1 MELKK
6 NIGPYSCGG
15 LGAHGPSPSNVFLT
29 FPKQMTEKMAVEVN
43 GIEDTAAHSI
53 SSKDKLLYLFW
64 IVQLSTI
71 NCSRYMQYSRVE

>member
-1 MELKK
+1 MWGFG
-6 NIGPYSCGG
+6 GPWTKSTQC
-15 LGAHGPSPSNVFLT
+15 FLT